1 MGADEEVELFGLVN
15 IILNQNQM
23 HLVYQDLKKIHKIAL
38 KNNKI
43 EFKTKV
49 DLFLECSKF
58 LARLSTSDD
67 DASVNVI
74 QGGVSNTGSAANNDG
89 GSVNSPA
96 KPANNKVNV
105 ELEKDKS
112 EMMDCCLK
120 ALLFSLIKIIGL
132 LDTQNFSMFKYFL
145 MALLDCSQNLKH
157 HLIYLIK
164 IDNLIEFMK
173 RVLSQDFK
181 FGMADFD
188 DQVLNFSLRIIV
200 CEIFFNLKQ
209 EPQFFKLDN
218 IFEAIDLVIK
228 FAQKVIVMNIE
239 KKMFIAT
246 NTLRLLSLMIT
257 QIHQNPEAAAR
268 ILKTNAIDF
277 VKDALTL
284 TKDL

>member
-1 MGADEEVELFGLVN
+1 
-15 IILNQNQM
+15 M

-67 DASVNVI
+67 DGSVNFI
-74 QGGVSNTGSAANNDG
+74 QGGVVSNSGSALNNE
-89 GSVNSPA
+89 SVSNNGPNKAPNS
-96 KPANNKVNV
+96 KVNI

-132 LDTQNFSMFKYFL
+132 LDTSHFAMFKYFL

-181 FGMADFD
+181 FGMKEFD

-228 FAQKVIVMNIE
+228 FA
-239 KKMFIAT
+239 
-246 NTLRLLSLMIT
+246 
-257 QIHQNPEAAAR
+257 
-268 ILKTNAIDF
+268 
-277 VKDALTL
+277 
-284 TKDL
+284 